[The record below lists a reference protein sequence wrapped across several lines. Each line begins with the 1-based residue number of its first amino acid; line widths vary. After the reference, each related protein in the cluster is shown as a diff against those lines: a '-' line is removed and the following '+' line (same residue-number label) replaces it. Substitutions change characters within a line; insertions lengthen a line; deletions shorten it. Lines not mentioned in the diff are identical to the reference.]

1 MLRLGAVG
9 DARHLVVGE
18 DKVVGA
24 GARPLHAVEVVGADE
39 AEVRAAAVVVR
50 ARVVVG
56 DLPQGVVHV
65 HVVGSVSRVA
75 QHLLNQIINQLIIY

>member
-18 DKVVGA
+18 DEVVGA
-24 GARPLHAVEVVGADE
+24 GARPLHAVEVVWADQ

-56 DLPQGVVHV
+56 DLPQRVVDV
-65 HVVGSVSRVA
+65 HVVGPVRRVA
-75 QHLLNQIINQLIIY
+75 QHLIN